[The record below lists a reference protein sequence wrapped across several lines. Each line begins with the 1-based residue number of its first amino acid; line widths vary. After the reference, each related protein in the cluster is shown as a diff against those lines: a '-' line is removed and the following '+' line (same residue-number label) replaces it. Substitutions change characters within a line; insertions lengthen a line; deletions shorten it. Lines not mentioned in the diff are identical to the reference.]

1 MVGGPHVLKPT
12 FPTLENA
19 VSVVS
24 MRLLAGG
31 VGGVGDRQ
39 VLGQLG
45 RWAGGVAA
53 YLHADGG
60 ATGRGA
66 RTALKSWPSTTWT
79 SWPIPVT
86 RSIFDWPNTAAT
98 VAAACSLPGEKHCG
112 GQQRTRVVVRS
123 HHVEA
128 VPLELIGGG
137 GGQTGLAGRVRD
149 LHCDLFWRGRRNLLV
164 LNLVGQ
170 TCLRRLLVV
179 VGGVDGVLPR
189 RWAL

>member
-1 MVGGPHVLKPT
+1 MVSAALVTVRSSGSLVGGLEELRLIC
-12 FPTLENA
+12 TLTVEP
-19 VSVVS
+19 
-24 MRLLAGG
+24 L
-31 VGGVGDRQ
+31 
-39 VLGQLG
+39 
-45 RWAGGVAA
+45 
-53 YLHADGG
+53 
-60 ATGRGA
+60 GRGA

-170 TCLRRLLVV
+170 TRLRRFLVV

>member
-39 VLGQLG
+39 VLGRLV
-45 RWAGGVAA
+45 GGLEELRLICTLTVEP
-53 YLHADGG
+53 L
-60 ATGRGA
+60 GRGA

-98 VAAACSLPGEKHCG
+98 VAAACSLPGEKTLWWPAANSG
-112 GQQRTRVVVRS
+112 SRPEPSR
-123 HHVEA
+123 
-128 VPLELIGGG
+128 
-137 GGQTGLAGRVRD
+137 
-149 LHCDLFWRGRRNLLV
+149 
-164 LNLVGQ
+164 
-170 TCLRRLLVV
+170 
-179 VGGVDGVLPR
+179 
-189 RWAL
+189 